1 MEKLCGRVRAED
13 AAALEALVKPVRDR
27 ASAAAQDFL
36 QLHSG
41 PVPEPPPPQ
50 QQQQRASL
58 ASSSSHGD
66 NNNDDNVQE
75 EPVSGRQTQLHLPE
89 IPAEE
94 SAMESWENLEE
105 VCTSDQCLHAVLV
118 TDAQLHSTVYMDLGI
133 CYFTLRQLVEPL
145 DPHKKIK

>member
-13 AAALEALVKPVRDR
+13 ADALEALVKPVRDR

-36 QLHSG
+36 RLHSG
-41 PVPEPPPPQ
+41 PVPELPPPQ
-50 QQQQRASL
+50 QHQRASL

-66 NNNDDNVQE
+66 NNDNDVQE

-94 SAMESWENLEE
+94 SAVESWENLEE

-118 TDAQLHSTVYMDLGI
+118 TEAQLRSTVFMDLGI

-145 DPHKKIK
+145 DPHKKMK